1 MEVIYS
7 KANIL
12 ERRNSLL
19 EREILK
25 EYENEIRRTNENFLD
40 GFSHYS
46 FDVKRREKA
55 NILKDLYNNLGY
67 TAYLEDTLD
76 WGIFTLNITL

>member
-40 GFSHYS
+40 GFHII
-46 FDVKRREKA
+46 V
-55 NILKDLYNNLGY
+55 LM
-67 TAYLEDTLD
+67 
-76 WGIFTLNITL
+76 

>member
-25 EYENEIRRTNENFLD
+25 EYENEIRRTKTKF
-40 GFSHYS
+40 
-46 FDVKRREKA
+46 
-55 NILKDLYNNLGY
+55 
-67 TAYLEDTLD
+67 
-76 WGIFTLNITL
+76 

>member
-25 EYENEIRRTNENFLD
+25 EYENFLD

-46 FDVKRREKA
+46 FDVKGREKA
-55 NILKDLYNNLGY
+55 NILKNLYNNLGY

-76 WGIFTLNITL
+76 WDIFTLNITL